1 MCAPMNEI
9 LRLVV
14 TGAAGRM
21 GRRVAA
27 LAAEDPR
34 FQVVALV
41 DRSEGA
47 GFISPQGLP
56 AALAQADVLVDFS
69 AAESAARFAGL
80 AAAARRPAVIGATGF
95 TPVQLA
101 RLKAAGR
108 RIPVFLSPNF
118 SPGIH
123 TLGVLLRAAASL
135 LKDYEVSISETHH
148 SRKRDAPSGTA
159 LRLARVIMAA
169 RRGAPPI
176 VSQRVGDVV
185 GDHTVTFAGP
195 GERLE
200 LTHRAQS
207 RDVFARG
214 ALRAA
219 LWVRG
224 KRPGLYD
231 MPELFAAE

>member
-1 MCAPMNEI
+1 MKKV
-9 LRLVV
+9 LRLVL

-27 LAAEDPR
+27 LAAEDGR
-34 FQVVALV
+34 FRAAALV
-41 DRSEGA
+41 DRNDGEGL
-47 GFISPQGLP
+47 IKPESLPQ
-56 AALAQADVLVDFS
+56 ALAGADVLVDFS
-69 AAESAARFAGL
+69 SAEAAVRFAGL
-80 AAAARRPAVIGATGF
+80 AAAARKPAVIGATGF
-95 TPVQLA
+95 NQIQLA
-101 RLKAAGR
+101 QLKAASR

-123 TLGVLLRAAASL
+123 ALGALLRAAASL

-148 SRKRDAPSGTA
+148 SRKKDAPSGTA
-159 LRLARVIMAA
+159 LRLARVVMEA
-169 RRGAPPI
+169 RQGVAPAI

-185 GDHTVTFAGP
+185 GDHIVTLAGP

-219 LWVRG
+219 LWVAG
-224 KRPGLYD
+224 KKPGLYD
-231 MPELFAAE
+231 MTDLFESK

>member
-1 MCAPMNEI
+1 MKKP

-27 LAAEDPR
+27 LAGEDAR
-34 FQVVALV
+34 FDIAALV
-41 DRSEGA
+41 DRSEGPNL
-47 GFISPQGLP
+47 IKPEKVP
-56 AALAQADVLVDFS
+56 EALAQADVLLDFS
-69 AAESAARFAGL
+69 APEAAVRFAGL

-95 TPVQLA
+95 NQVQLA
-101 RLKAAGR
+101 QLKAASR
-108 RIPVFLSPNF
+108 RIPLFLSPNF
-118 SPGIH
+118 SPGVNV
-123 TLGVLLRAAASL
+123 LGVLLRAAASM

-148 SRKRDAPSGTA
+148 SRKKDAPSGTA
-159 LRLARVIMAA
+159 LRLARIIMET
-169 RRGAPPI
+169 RRGQEPAI

-195 GERLE
+195 CERLE

-207 RDVFARG
+207 RDVFVQG

-219 LWVRG
+219 LWVSG

-231 MPELFAAE
+231 MPDLFSAK

>member
-1 MCAPMNEI
+1 MPKP

-21 GRRVAA
+21 GRRLAA
-27 LAAEDPR
+27 LAAADGR
-34 FQVVALV
+34 FAVAALV
-41 DRSEGA
+41 DRREDA
-47 GFISPQGLP
+47 GLVKPDRLP
-56 AALAQADVLVDFS
+56 KALAQADVLVDFS
-69 AAESAARFAGL
+69 APEAAVRFASQ
-80 AAAARRPAVIGATGF
+80 AAAARKPAVIGVTGF
-95 TPVQLA
+95 SPVQLA
-101 RLKAAGR
+101 QLKAASR

-118 SPGIH
+118 SPGVH
-123 TLGVLLRAAASL
+123 ALGVVLRAAASL

-148 SRKRDAPSGTA
+148 SRKKDAPSGTA
-159 LRLARVIMAA
+159 LRLARILMEA
-169 RRGAPPI
+169 RRGAAPAI

-185 GDHTVTFAGP
+185 GDHTVTLAGP
-195 GERLE
+195 CERLE

-224 KRPGLYD
+224 RRPGLYD
-231 MPELFAAE
+231 MTDLLADG

>member
-1 MCAPMNEI
+1 MKKI

-27 LAAEDPR
+27 LAAEDGR
-34 FQVVALV
+34 FQVAALV
-41 DRSEGA
+41 DRSGGEEL
-47 GFISPQGLP
+47 IKPESLP
-56 AALAQADVLVDFS
+56 EALAQADVLLDFS
-69 AAESAARFAGL
+69 TPEAAVRFAGL
-80 AAAARRPAVIGATGF
+80 AAAARKPAVIGATGF
-95 TPVQLA
+95 NQVQLA
-101 RLKAAGR
+101 QLKAASR

-123 TLGVLLRAAASL
+123 ALGVLLRAAASL

-148 SRKRDAPSGTA
+148 SRKKDAPSGTA
-159 LRLARVIMAA
+159 LRLARIIMEA
-169 RRGAPPI
+169 RRGAEPAI

-195 GERLE
+195 SERLE

-207 RDVFARG
+207 RDVFVQG

-219 LWVRG
+219 LWVSG
-224 KRPGLYD
+224 KKPGLYD
-231 MPELFAAE
+231 MPDLFSAK

>member
-1 MCAPMNEI
+1 MKKI

-27 LAAEDPR
+27 LAAADGR
-34 FQVVALV
+34 FKVAALV
-41 DRSEGA
+41 DRSEGE
-47 GFISPQGLP
+47 GLTKP
-56 AALAQADVLVDFS
+56 ESLPEALVHADILLDFS
-69 AAESAARFAGL
+69 TPEAAVRFAGL
-80 AAAARRPAVIGATGF
+80 AAAARKPAVIGATGF
-95 TPVQLA
+95 NSVQLA
-101 RLKAAGR
+101 QLKAASR

-123 TLGVLLRAAASL
+123 ALGVLLRTAAAL
-135 LKDYEVSISETHH
+135 LKDYEVAISETHH
-148 SRKRDAPSGTA
+148 SRKKDAPSGTA
-159 LRLARVIMAA
+159 LRLARIIMEA
-169 RRGAPPI
+169 RRGAEPAI

-195 GERLE
+195 SERLE

-207 RDVFARG
+207 RDVFAQG

-219 LWVRG
+219 LWVSG
-224 KRPGLYD
+224 KRPGFYD
-231 MPELFAAE
+231 MPDLFAAK

>member
-1 MCAPMNEI
+1 MKKI

-27 LAAEDPR
+27 LAAEDRR
-34 FQVVALV
+34 FQIAALV
-41 DRSEGA
+41 GRGEGD
-47 GFISPQGLP
+47 GLLKP
-56 AALAQADVLVDFS
+56 ENLPEALAGADVLVDFS
-69 AAESAARFAGL
+69 APESAVRFAGL

-95 TPVQLA
+95 NQVQLA
-101 RLKAAGR
+101 QLKAASR

-118 SPGIH
+118 SPGVH
-123 TLGVLLRAAASL
+123 ALAVLLRCAASL

-148 SRKRDAPSGTA
+148 SRKKDAPSGTA
-159 LRLARVIMAA
+159 LRLARIIMEA
-169 RRGAPPI
+169 RRGTEPAI

-195 GERLE
+195 CERLE

-207 RDVFARG
+207 RDVFAQG

-219 LWVRG
+219 LWVFGR
-224 KRPGLYD
+224 KPGLYD
-231 MPELFAAE
+231 MPDLLTDR

>member
-1 MCAPMNEI
+1 MKKP

-27 LAAEDPR
+27 LAAEDGR
-34 FQVVALV
+34 FQVTALV
-41 DRSEGA
+41 DRRKGA
-47 GFISPQGLP
+47 GLSQPESLP
-56 AALAQADVLVDFS
+56 KALAQADVLVDFS
-69 AAESAARFAGL
+69 APEAAVRFAGL
-80 AAAARRPAVIGATGF
+80 AATARKPAIIGATGF
-95 TPVQLA
+95 NQVQLA
-101 RLKAAGR
+101 QLRAASR

-123 TLGVLLRAAASL
+123 ALGALLRSAASL

-148 SRKRDAPSGTA
+148 SRKKDAPSGTA
-159 LRLARVIMAA
+159 LRLARIVMEV
-169 RRGAPPI
+169 RRGAAPAI
-176 VSQRVGDVV
+176 ASQRVGDVV
-185 GDHTVTFAGP
+185 GDHTVTLAGP
-195 GERLE
+195 CERLE

-207 RDVFARG
+207 RDVFAQG

-219 LWVRG
+219 LWVSG

-231 MPELFAAE
+231 MPDLFSAR